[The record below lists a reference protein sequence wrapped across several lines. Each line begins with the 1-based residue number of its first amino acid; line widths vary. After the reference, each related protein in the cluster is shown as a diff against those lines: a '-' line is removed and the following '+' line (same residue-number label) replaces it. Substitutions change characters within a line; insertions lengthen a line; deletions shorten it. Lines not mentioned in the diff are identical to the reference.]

1 MQRETFEAL
10 DRIDPL
16 APLRDKFLL
25 PPGMIYLD
33 GNSLGALPHS
43 TAARVSRVIEKEWG
57 EDLITSWN
65 RHDWMAMPQRVGDKI
80 ARLIG
85 ADAGEVVVAEST
97 SINLFKVL
105 RSNCVVARWRD
116 VYPSVL
122 YSATSLLHARSACA
136 LS

>member
-1 MQRETFEAL
+1 MQREAFEAL
-10 DRIDPL
+10 DRADPL

-25 PPGMIYLD
+25 PPDVIYLD
-33 GNSLGALPHS
+33 GNLLGALPRS

-65 RHDWMAMPQRVGDKI
+65 RHDWIAMPERVGDKI

-85 ADAGEVVVAEST
+85 AEAGEVVVAEST

-105 RSNCVVARWRD
+105 A
-116 VYPSVL
+116 
-122 YSATSLLHARSACA
+122 AA
-136 LS
+136 LK